1 MKKNMGTTDR
11 VIRVLIVVVIA
22 VLYFSEVVTGTLGI
36 VLLVI
41 SGIFL
46 VTGLTGFCPL
56 YYLFGLRSNKN
67 ELKNAG

>member
-1 MKKNMGTTDR
+1 MKKNMGTIDR
-11 VIRVLIVVVIA
+11 VIRVLIAVVIA
-22 VLYFSEVVTGTLGI
+22 VLYISGVVTGTLGI

-41 SGIFL
+41 SGILL
-46 VTGLTGFCPL
+46 VTSFAGSCPL

>member
-1 MKKNMGTTDR
+1 MKKNMGITDK
-11 VIRVLIVVVIA
+11 VIRVLIAVVIT
-22 VLYFSEVVTGTLGI
+22 VLYFSEVITGTLGI

-46 VTGLTGFCPL
+46 VTSFTGFCPL

-67 ELKNAG
+67 EIKNAG

>member
-1 MKKNMGTTDR
+1 MKKNMGTVDR
-11 VIRVLIVVVIA
+11 VIRVLITVVIA
-22 VLYFSEVVTGTLGI
+22 VLYFSEIVTGTLGI

-46 VTGLTGFCPL
+46 VTSLMGFCPL
-56 YYLFGLRSNKN
+56 YYLVGLRSNKN